1 MTHYWGEESSS
12 AVLGKTTELF
22 LPLGVYE
29 KKKML
34 WQNIPL
40 RSRWAL
46 VLAMYPRMV
55 SLHSQHSNL
64 GAIGLIMNTEIGH

>member
-1 MTHYWGEESSS
+1 MHYWGEESSS
-12 AVLGKTTELF
+12 VVLGKTTVLF
-22 LPLGVYE
+22 LPLGVHK

-40 RSRWAL
+40 RSRWAS

-55 SLHSQHSNL
+55 SLHSQDSNL